1 MAHAYFLGAL
11 AFLLGLA
18 FGSFLNVCIVRL
30 PADESIVHPRSKC
43 PACGAPVRAFDN
55 IPLLS
60 WVMLRGRCRN
70 CKGRISLQYPLVEL
84 LMGLW
89 FLLLFLRY
97 SVAHEQY
104 RAAVELFGAYGNNLW
119 EVQTGLVIAYISLAV
134 LGFLL
139 LGLMVMDWQTGLLP
153 DEFTYGG
160 IFTGLI
166 LYAAGAFML
175 PPDQGQ
181 VMLTGPEK
189 AILLRV
195 VAIAASAAVLLL
207 VRWVYWKVRHHEGMG
222 LGDVKLL
229 AMIAAFLG
237 LRFAM
242 LSLFIG
248 VVAGALFAIALVGFL
263 RVKKIQLV
271 HPDAEGVAKPLPLH
285 PAHIHV
291 PFGTFLALGGFFAA
305 LFGEQALRW
314 YLHFYR

>member
-1 MAHAYFLGAL
+1 MAHAYFFGAL

-30 PADESIVHPRSKC
+30 PVDESIVHPRSKC
-43 PACGAPVRAFDN
+43 RACGVPVRALDN

-60 WVMLRGRCRN
+60 WVMLRGRCRS
-70 CKGRISLQYPLVEL
+70 CKARISLQYPLVEL

-97 SVAHEQY
+97 AAAYEQY
-104 RAAVELFGAYGNNLW
+104 RATFELFGAYCNNLW
-119 EVQTGLVIAYISLAV
+119 EVQTGLVIAYASLAA

-195 VAIAASAAVLLL
+195 LATVAAALVLLL
-207 VRWVYWKVRHHEGMG
+207 VRWIYWKVRHHEGMG

-229 AMIAAFLG
+229 TMIAAFLG

-248 VVAGALFAIALVGFL
+248 VVTGALFAIGLVIFL
-263 RVKKIQLV
+263 RLKKIQLAL
-271 HPDAEGVAKPLPLH
+271 PDSPGSTTPIPLH
-285 PAHIHV
+285 PAHMHV